1 MIEIKD
7 WIEQNKHYSLQNIGI
22 VSVSQRKFVQQKF
35 DLNQSSPNIQ
45 IDDDHNDGGE
55 NLENRNQIK
64 KSNKLIRYCSSN
76 GLATNRRHKFNQSLR
91 RVGSFG
97 SRLLG
102 QSVLRSKSNSKTD
115 TPIYTHSNGSDRIHL
130 DDDGIAINSLHTS
143 HCFYSDLYRELNETS
158 QSMFDDQ
165 FWGDFHPKFLK
176 FSTNRNETL
185 FLTKKC
191 HNKCNESGSICL
203 IQSLTNRLLNQTI
216 QYYNLIESN
225 QIDCEERL
233 RKFSIYLDG
242 QNRSFGPIK
251 NETFE
256 KFSIKFGPTIE
267 SFRFVS
273 RSKDFNSLFNNQIS
287 ASLLPLLYIH
297 SDYYRNL
304 NEFETLITDKAIAKL
319 FILLANCHRNR
330 WKRLRLKLLLNFHE
344 KQNLSFVEELFEK
357 ISHLTLLESFQL
369 ELYQNSKRFD
379 SNFEI
384 EQTTFKNQE
393 LVLSIVERYLASHS
407 KLCDYSLTIDLRLPY
422 NNEINLSSI
431 ENHLGSF
438 NRCHSLS
445 LIINHSNTS
454 SIPNGPQSSLRL
466 NFECLASNPNL
477 IQLRIDSALLTNSNI
492 ENLSSNLSKRIRKLI
507 IGCDNRLD
515 QCAMN
520 SLAKNLASLESLCLM
535 QASCLNQNA
544 RKEGLYFDNNS
555 LMILLDRKHLPK
567 LKSIKLSGCRIDVE
581 EPKII
586 CQFQS
591 WSSIQNRSISKS
603 DKFDDE
609 ENDDDNLNQIDRLSL
624 ILINNRYRL
633 KTDLRFFL
641 KTNHLERRIDLNFI
655 QSNAKH

>member
-1 MIEIKD
+1 MSMCLVYARRLQFTRLRYELLSMRSKDSNGNNNNNNNSYNNTKMNLFEWIRKFSQKNSFLSIKD
-7 WIEQNKHYSLQNIGI
+7 HRNDRDQRLDRTKCSMKSHQKNISIKLSRKKHYSLQNIGI

-64 KSNKLIRYCSSN
+64 RSNKLIRYCSSN

-287 ASLLPLLYIH
+287 GMSIVSQTDYCGFKLISLFFIFH
-297 SDYYRNL
+297 QS
-304 NEFETLITDKAIAKL
+304 
-319 FILLANCHRNR
+319 ILLNH
-330 WKRLRLKLLLNFHE
+330 WM
-344 KQNLSFVEELFEK
+344 
-357 ISHLTLLESFQL
+357 
-369 ELYQNSKRFD
+369 
-379 SNFEI
+379 
-384 EQTTFKNQE
+384 TT
-393 LVLSIVERYLASHS
+393 
-407 KLCDYSLTIDLRLPY
+407 
-422 NNEINLSSI
+422 
-431 ENHLGSF
+431 
-438 NRCHSLS
+438 
-445 LIINHSNTS
+445 
-454 SIPNGPQSSLRL
+454 
-466 NFECLASNPNL
+466 NL
-477 IQLRIDSALLTNSNI
+477 IEKHHYYHCSIFIVIIIEILTNS
-492 ENLSSNLSKRIRKLI
+492 
-507 IGCDNRLD
+507 
-515 QCAMN
+515 
-520 SLAKNLASLESLCLM
+520 
-535 QASCLNQNA
+535 
-544 RKEGLYFDNNS
+544 
-555 LMILLDRKHLPK
+555 KH
-567 LKSIKLSGCRIDVE
+567 
-581 EPKII
+581 
-586 CQFQS
+586 
-591 WSSIQNRSISKS
+591 
-603 DKFDDE
+603 
-609 ENDDDNLNQIDRLSL
+609 
-624 ILINNRYRL
+624 
-633 KTDLRFFL
+633 
-641 KTNHLERRIDLNFI
+641 
-655 QSNAKH
+655 